1 MAQRLVLHIGS
12 MKSGTSFVQNVLAA
26 NKERLAERGVLFPGG
41 RWRDQVSAVKDLIG
55 YAGPETPLADNGPWR
70 TLAAEVHAWPGTA
83 VISMEFLG
91 PRTPA
96 QIAEILRTYPD
107 TRVEAVMSC
116 RDLARN
122 TTAMWLESVQ
132 NASSTGWADFLEA
145 VRTDDRSEPAGRT
158 FWRHQDLPAIAR
170 RWSKG
175 LGKDRF
181 TVLTVPQR
189 GAAPDLL
196 WRRFAEVLDVE
207 ADGVDL
213 DVLANPSIGLATAQV
228 LRALNERI
236 VVDGKTPPRYDRL
249 VKHVLAKRG
258 LVHRHGVEPR
268 LGLDEAWVIERG
280 LEQVGKLRSAGYRVV
295 GDLDDLTP
303 RPVAGVHADAVSE
316 RDQLDAALDG
326 LAHVVQQWGKATRR
340 ADRKERLAAEGDDA

>member
-1 MAQRLVLHIGS
+1 
-12 MKSGTSFVQNVLAA
+12 MKSGTSFVQNVLAE
-26 NKERLAERGVLFPGG
+26 NKELLAERGVLFPGE
-41 RWRDQVSAVKDLIG
+41 RWLDQISAVKDLIG
-55 YAGPETPLADNGPWR
+55 FSPDTPLADDGPWR
-70 TLAAEVHAWPGTA
+70 QLAAEVHAWPGTA
-83 VISMEFLG
+83 VISMEFLA

-96 QIAEILRTYPD
+96 QIAEIVRTYPR

-122 TTAMWLESVQ
+122 TCAMWLESVQ

-145 VRTDDRSEPAGRT
+145 VRTDDRSEDAGRT

-170 RWSKG
+170 RWSQG
-175 LGKDRF
+175 LGHDRF
-181 TVLTVPQR
+181 TLLTVPQR

-196 WRRFAEVLDVE
+196 WRRFAQVLDTP

-268 LGLDEAWVIERG
+268 LGLDEPWVLERG
-280 LEQVGKLRSAGYRVV
+280 LEQVEKLRTARYRVV
-295 GDLDDLTP
+295 GDLLDLTP
-303 RPVAGVHADAVSE
+303 RPVPGVHADEVSE

-340 ADRKERLAAEGDDA
+340 ADRQARKAAEESED

>member
-26 NKERLAERGVLFPGG
+26 NKERLAEAGVLFPGE
-41 RWRDQVSAVKDLIG
+41 RWRDQIAAVKDLIG
-55 YAGPETPLADNGPWR
+55 FTPDTPLADDGPWR
-70 TLAAEVHAWPGTA
+70 RLAAEVDAWPGTA

-96 QIAEILRTYPD
+96 QIAEIVRTYPD
-107 TRVEAVMSC
+107 TRVEAVMTC

-122 TTAMWLESVQ
+122 TPAMWLESVQ

-145 VRTDDRSEPAGRT
+145 VRTEDRKSPAGRN

-170 RWSKG
+170 RWAKG
-175 LGKDRF
+175 LGPDRF
-181 TVLTVPQR
+181 TLVTVPQR

-196 WRRFAEVLDVE
+196 WRRFAEVLGVP

-258 LVHRHGVEPR
+258 LVHRHDREPR
-268 LGLDEAWVIERG
+268 LGLDEPWVLDRG
-280 LEQVGKLRSAGYRVV
+280 REQVEKLRAAGYHVV
-295 GDLDDLTP
+295 GDLAELTP
-303 RPVAGVHADAVSE
+303 RPVAGVHADEVSD

-326 LAHVVQQWGKATRR
+326 LAHVVLEWGTASRR
-340 ADRKERLAAEGDDA
+340 ADRRAKRAGA

>member
-26 NKERLAERGVLFPGG
+26 NKDRLAAEGVLFPGE
-41 RWRDQVSAVKDLIG
+41 RWRDQVAAVKDLIG
-55 YAGPETPLADNGPWR
+55 YAGPDTPLDPEGPWR
-70 TLAAEVHAWPGTA
+70 RLAAEIEAWPGTA

-96 QIAEILRTYPD
+96 QIAEIVRTFPD

-132 NASSTGWADFLEA
+132 NASTTTWTDFLVA
-145 VRTDDRSEPAGRT
+145 VRTNDRSTPAGRN
-158 FWRHQDLPAIAR
+158 FWRHQDLPGIAR

-181 TVLTVPQR
+181 TLLTVPQR
-189 GAAPDLL
+189 GAEPDLL
-196 WRRFAEVLDVE
+196 WRRFAEVLGVRPE
-207 ADGVDL
+207 AFDL

-236 VVDGKTPPRYDRL
+236 VIDGKAPPRYDRL
-249 VKHVLAKRG
+249 VKHLLAKRG
-258 LVHRHGVEPR
+258 LVARQAVESR
-268 LGLDEAWVIERG
+268 LGLDEPWVLDRG
-280 LEQVGKLRSAGYRVV
+280 SEQVDQLRSARYRVV
-295 GDLDDLTP
+295 GDLAELTP
-303 RPVAGVHADAVSE
+303 RPVPGVHADEVSE
-316 RDQLDAALDG
+316 ADQLEASLDG
-326 LAHVVQQWGKATRR
+326 LAHLVTSWAQDSSGRGGRRRGK
-340 ADRKERLAAEGDDA
+340 GGGG